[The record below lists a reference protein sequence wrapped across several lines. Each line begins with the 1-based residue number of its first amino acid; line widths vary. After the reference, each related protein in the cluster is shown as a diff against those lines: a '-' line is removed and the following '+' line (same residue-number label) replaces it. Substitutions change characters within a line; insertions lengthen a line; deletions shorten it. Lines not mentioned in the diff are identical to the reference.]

1 MAGLHLER
9 LIQDC
14 RDSVFRNASMWA
26 RDEVGQLFDMPR
38 KRIAD
43 HLCLNGCSGNDD
55 CGLMIPISDY
65 VKQISN
71 VSKRN
76 SSYLW
81 TRSNLSITCDLI
93 LIINKAT
100 ALVIVAS
107 AAAAKD
113 LSAPTAPSP

>member
-43 HLCLNGCSGNDD
+43 HLCLNGCSGND
-55 CGLMIPISDY
+55 CGL
-65 VKQISN
+65 
-71 VSKRN
+71 
-76 SSYLW
+76 
-81 TRSNLSITCDLI
+81 LI
-93 LIINKAT
+93 LI
-100 ALVIVAS
+100 S
-107 AAAAKD
+107 D
-113 LSAPTAPSP
+113 